1 MGITWNQEVPLWP
14 IQQFKFLKEILN
26 FEIFAIM
33 LKEISELS
41 EFFEVEQI
49 MELWQMNWKIRFN
62 I

>member
-1 MGITWNQEVPLWP
+1 MEVGITWNQEVPLWP
-14 IQQFKFLKEILN
+14 VQQFKFLKEILN

-49 MELWQMNWKIRFN
+49 MEL
-62 I
+62 